1 MKMKFIFSFL
11 ALLLASQVI
20 AQTGVVKGSVVDAI
34 TGESLPFTNVIH
46 IESGVGVASDLDGN
60 FYFAEIAVGLQT
72 FSVSFIGYREA
83 RVSEV
88 LVKANNPAVFNVSL
102 EPASTEFEEA
112 VIKPSSF
119 SRPTES
125 PVSMR
130 SVGIAE
136 IERSPGG
143 NRDISKVIG
152 TLPGV
157 AQGVAF
163 RNDLIIRGGGPNE
176 NRFYIDDVETPN
188 INHFATQGASGGP
201 VGMID
206 VNYLQGVDFFSG
218 AFPTNT
224 GNALSAV
231 LRMKYRDA
239 RDDRLGL
246 RFTLGAS
253 DIGFAAEGPL
263 GERTTYLASIRRSYL
278 QFLFTALDLPFLPTY
293 NDLQFKVKTKL
304 KNRDEFYVIFLGA
317 FDQNALNLDANE
329 TEAQRYIL
337 SYLPEQDQWNYTNG
351 YVYKHYGNAGVT
363 TIVASRNM
371 LSNAQT
377 KFANND
383 SEDDIILSYK
393 SQEAENKFRVE
404 STRLFGQWKTSY
416 GVGYEY
422 ADYTNSTFS
431 RIATTAG
438 EQEVNYDVSLGMNK
452 AGAWAQASRILLQE
466 RLKLSFGF
474 RTDLTDYSSETK
486 NPLDQFSPRV
496 SASFNVS
503 PTVALNF
510 NAGRY
515 YQLPSYTTLGFSEAG
530 SLVNQVN
537 GLGYI
542 RADHLVAGFAWD
554 TKIESQISIE
564 GFWKNY
570 DNYPISL
577 RDSVSLANFGSEF
590 GVVGDVPVSNAS
602 EGRAF
607 GAEFLYRQLM
617 FKGFYGI
624 LAYTYVRSEFGT
636 AGNLAPSAWDQRH
649 LVSLTAGK
657 KFNKGWELGLKWRYS
672 AGSPYTPL
680 DVAQSSLIENYN
692 VNPLGIR
699 DYSQLNASRIAAF
712 HALDLRIDKKVF
724 LKNLSMNFYLDIQN
738 SYNFIAE
745 QPPLMIAETDAAGNF
760 IIDQEDPTRYQTRLE
775 DNPVGSVLPT
785 IGVIIEY

>member
-1 MKMKFIFSFL
+1 MKQTFSL
-11 ALLLASQVI
+11 LIVALLSSFFSM
-20 AQTGVVKGSVVDAI
+20 AQTGVVKGSVTDAI
-34 TGESLPFTNVIH
+34 TGEPLPFSNIIH
-46 IESGVGVASDLDGN
+46 MESGDGVSTDLDGN
-60 FYFAEIAVGLQT
+60 FSFPSIAVGLQS
-72 FSVSFIGYREA
+72 FSISFIGYNEKRLTEI
-83 RVSEV
+83 
-88 LVKANNPAVFNVSL
+88 LVKVNNPAIVNVSL
-102 EPASTEFEEA
+102 DPSSTELEEA

-224 GNALSAV
+224 GNALSSV

-239 RDDRLGL
+239 RDDRMGI
-246 RFTLGAS
+246 RFTIGAS
-253 DIGFAAEGPL
+253 DIGLAAEGPL
-263 GERTTYLASIRRSYL
+263 GNRTTYLASIRRSYL
-278 QFLFTALDLPFLPTY
+278 QFLFTALELPFLPTY

-304 KNRDEFYVIFLGA
+304 DNRDEFYVVFLGA

-329 TEAQRYIL
+329 TESQRYIL
-337 SYLPEQDQWNYTNG
+337 SYLPENDQWNYTNG
-351 YVYKHYGNAGVT
+351 YVYKHYGKSGAT
-363 TIVASRNM
+363 TIVGSRNM
-371 LSNAQT
+371 LNNVAT
-377 KFANND
+377 KFADND
-383 SEDDIILSYK
+383 SSGDVILKYS
-393 SQEAENKFRVE
+393 SQEAENKFRIE
-404 STRLFGQWKTSY
+404 STRLFGRWKTSY

-422 ADYTNSTFS
+422 AKYTSSTFN
-431 RIATTAG
+431 RIATPQG
-438 EQEVNYDVSLGMNK
+438 ELEVSYDVALGINK
-452 AGAWAQASRILLQE
+452 VGFWGQASRILFQE
-466 RLKLSFGF
+466 RLKVSVGF
-474 RTDLTDYSSETK
+474 RTDMSDYSSATK
-486 NPLDQFSPRV
+486 NPLNQFSPRV

-503 PTVALNF
+503 STVALNV

-515 YQLPSYTTLGFSEAG
+515 FQMPAYTTLGYSENEILTNRDA
-530 SLVNQVN
+530 

-542 RADHLVAGFAWD
+542 QADHLVAGFSWD
-554 TKIESQISIE
+554 TPIESQISVE
-564 GFWKNY
+564 GFWKGY
-570 DNYPISL
+570 DNYPMSL
-577 RDSVSLANFGSEF
+577 RDTVSLANFGSEF
-590 GVVGDVPVSNAS
+590 GVVGAEAVTNDSQ
-602 EGRAF
+602 GRSF

-617 FKGFYGI
+617 FKGVYGI

-636 AGNLAPSAWDQRH
+636 EGNLVASAWDQRH

-657 KFNKGWELGLKWRYS
+657 KFKKGWELGMKWRYS

-699 DYSQLNASRIAAF
+699 DYSQLNANRIAAF
-712 HALDLRIDKKVF
+712 HGLDLRLDKKVF
-724 LKNLSMNFYLDIQN
+724 LKNFTMNFYLDIQN
-738 SYNFIAE
+738 SYNFISE
-745 QPPLMIAETDAAGNF
+745 QPPLLIADTDESGGF
-760 IIDQEDPTRYQTRLE
+760 IVDQNDPARYQVSFA

-785 IGVIIEY
+785 IGLIIEY

>member
-1 MKMKFIFSFL
+1 MKQTFFLLIVGLFSAFF
-11 ALLLASQVI
+11 SM
-20 AQTGVVKGSVVDAI
+20 AQTGVVKGSVTDAI
-34 TGESLPFTNVIH
+34 TGDPLPFSNVIH
-46 IESGVGVASDLDGN
+46 LESGEGVATDLNGN
-60 FYFAEIAVGLQT
+60 FSFDGIFVGLQS
-72 FSVSFIGYREA
+72 FSVSFIGYNEK
-83 RVSEV
+83 RVAEI
-88 LVKANNPAVFNVSL
+88 LVKVNNPAIMNVAL
-102 EPASTEFEEA
+102 DPNSTELDVA

-125 PVSMR
+125 SVSMR

-224 GNALSAV
+224 GNALSSV

-239 RDDRLGL
+239 RDDRMGI
-246 RFTLGAS
+246 RFTIGAS
-253 DIGFAAEGPL
+253 DIGLAAEGPL
-263 GERTTYLASIRRSYL
+263 GNRTTYLASIRRSYL
-278 QFLFTALDLPFLPTY
+278 QFLFTALELPFLPTY

-304 KNRDEFYVIFLGA
+304 DNRDEFYVVFLGA

-337 SYLPEQDQWNYTNG
+337 SYLPENDQWNYTNG
-351 YVYKHYGNAGVT
+351 YVYKHYGKSGTT
-363 TIVASRNM
+363 TIVGSRNM
-371 LSNAQT
+371 LSNVAT
-377 KFANND
+377 KFADND
-383 SEDDIILSYK
+383 SNGDVILEYR

-404 STRLFGQWKTSY
+404 NTRLFGQWKTSY
-416 GVGYEY
+416 GIGYEY
-422 ADYTNSTFS
+422 AKYTNSTFN
-431 RIATTAG
+431 RIATSQG
-438 EQEVNYDVSLGMNK
+438 ELEVNYDVALGMNK
-452 AGAWAQASRILLQE
+452 TGAWAQASRIILQE
-466 RLKLSFGF
+466 RLKVSVGF
-474 RTDLTDYSSETK
+474 RTDMSDYSLATK
-486 NPLDQFSPRV
+486 NPLNQFSPRV

-503 PTVALNF
+503 PTMALNV

-515 YQLPSYTTLGFSEAG
+515 FQMPAYTTLGYSENG
-530 SLVNQVN
+530 ILTNRES

-542 RADHLVAGFAWD
+542 QADHLVAGFSWD
-554 TKIESQISIE
+554 TPIESQISVE
-564 GFWKNY
+564 GFWKDY
-570 DNYPISL
+570 DNYPMSL

-590 GVVGDVPVSNAS
+590 GVVGAEAVANDSQ
-602 EGRAF
+602 GRAF

-617 FKGFYGI
+617 FKGVYGI

-636 AGNLAPSAWDQRH
+636 EDNLVASAWDQRH

-657 KFNKGWELGLKWRYS
+657 KFKKGWELGMKWRYS

-692 VNPLGIR
+692 INPLGIR
-699 DYSQLNASRIAAF
+699 DYSQLNAFRIAAF
-712 HALDLRIDKKVF
+712 HALDLRLDKKVF

-738 SYNFIAE
+738 SYNFISE
-745 QPPLMIAETDAAGNF
+745 QPPLLIAQTDESGGF
-760 IIDQEDPTRYQTRLE
+760 IVDQNDPTRYQVSSAE
-775 DNPVGSVLPT
+775 NSVGSILPT